1 MFMNTSDNIK
11 KQFQHLGPEF
21 MNELEEQAVFVK
33 VQAKAELIKEGDHV
47 RYVPFLVNGLVK
59 VFTINNEG
67 KELLYYFLR
76 PNQVC
81 IMTVSAIFRD
91 SVSKVYAHADED
103 SEIMMFP
110 VSTIL
115 AWIIKYPKINSIFYK
130 EYEDK
135 YLSMMEMVNQAVF
148 HRLDKRILEY
158 IAQKARMNHSDTVK
172 ISYKEIANN
181 LGTAREVVS
190 RLLKKFENE
199 GVVIQNSQG
208 IRIIDK
214 K

>member
-1 MFMNTSDNIK
+1 MNTSDAIK

-21 MNELEEQAVFVK
+21 MSELEEQAIFVK
-33 VQAKAELIKEGDHV
+33 AEAKTELIKERDHI

-59 VFTINNEG
+59 VFTVNDEG

-91 SVSKVYAHADED
+91 SISKVYAHAEED

-115 AWIIKYPKINSIFYK
+115 NWIIRYPKINSIFYK
-130 EYEDK
+130 EYEDR
-135 YLSMMEMVNQAVF
+135 YISMMEMVNQAVF

-158 IAQKARMNHSDTVK
+158 IGQKIRMGNSDTIK
-172 ISYKEIANN
+172 ISHKEIANN
-181 LGTAREVVS
+181 LGTAREVVT

-199 GVVIQNSQG
+199 GIIVQSSQG
-208 IRIIDK
+208 IRIIGK